1 MSIWEDAVADMDSAL
16 MAEFSV
22 LVTIHFESGDVA
34 VNGVFDNPASLS
46 KVSGGGFVADS
57 EPELHLQDKDAQGI
71 KTRHVVTIAG
81 KQWMVLNPPE
91 PDGTGM
97 TKLTLGHHNG
107 QESSKPS
114 IQY

>member
-1 MSIWEDAVADMDSAL
+1 MSNWAQGVAEMDVAL
-16 MAEFSV
+16 MEEFSIP
-22 LVTIHFESGDVA
+22 VTIHSNSGDRQVE
-34 VNGVFDNPASLS
+34 GIFDNPASLS

-71 KTRHVVTIAG
+71 STRDVVTIAG
-81 KQWMVLNPPE
+81 KQWIVISPPE

-107 QESSKPS
+107 QQPS
-114 IQY
+114 NTSISY